1 MDLVVAGSCP
11 VFRPNLS
18 LGRLTEAF
26 LFVRGRGGLARA
38 SAGDLQA
45 KCNRVLSLLVCGS
58 RLKSFMSG
66 GSVEG
71 DGAGDGV
78 DVGLEAGEFRGGE
91 AGEVG
96 GAFGAPGADEAVG
109 VFNGAFLPGGV
120 GVGVVDGSVEDG
132 IEFGLVEEL
141 ATVVGGDGE
150 DGV

>member
-1 MDLVVAGSCP
+1 MSHKSSIGKGHWL
-11 VFRPNLS
+11 N
-18 LGRLTEAF
+18 
-26 LFVRGRGGLARA
+26 
-38 SAGDLQA
+38 GDLQA
-45 KCNRVLSLLVCGS
+45 KCNRVLSLLVYGS

-78 DVGLEAGEFRGGE
+78 DVGLEAGEFGGGE

-132 IEFGLVEEL
+132 IEFGLVKEL
-141 ATVVGGDGE
+141 AAVVGGDGE